1 MFQDHFLDALL
12 TVKENLLTR
21 ASFYGGTRAEIE
33 ERGSLL
39 VYVLSF
45 MPFWGWNHVKDVL
58 IWFLFSGVP
67 LCYNAIQSVEDGYFK
82 SMVLGIVKF
91 LVLVEF
97 LISSF
102 TFNLI
107 TEIILLPAITL
118 IVLLDTVADT
128 RQEFAPVKKLTS
140 FVLAVGGVAF
150 IGFTIAEGIDSYQVL
165 NTVDFIVSIFIPI
178 VFSVLYVPIAYMF
191 AVYTRL
197 YDCRKAF
204 EDFVRKQYG
213 EAMLEKHWLTGEYY
227 ISNRA
232 KEYIGRTL
240 GKLLSHYYELIAKRA
255 MELRLYTYELRSDSP
270 AFKVFLNQS
279 PKRSLQS
286 IADRENRALAELIVF
301 LSNSRERTGFL
312 DFLHS
317 IEPLELDPA
326 LVQDYLVDIMNKQ
339 VPQQLVDEVST
350 IYEDMS
356 PECVRN
362 RTEVLSLVGNKNV
375 IFHDDEEDN
384 VNSDDEEDGAI
395 M

>member
-1 MFQDHFLDALL
+1 MFVNSLFSTREIATAIWFSAFIILL
-12 TVKENLLTR
+12 F
-21 ASFYGGTRAEIE
+21 ASPKLRNPVLSIINAAITPKLSIPFVLMLIH
-33 ERGSLL
+33 GSLL

-45 MPFWGWNHVKDVL
+45 MPFWRWNHVKDVL

-82 SMVLGIVKF
+82 SMVLGNVKF

-191 AVYTRL
+191 AVYTRYESL
-197 YDCRKAF
+197 FIHLGFNEPKDARIRRK
-204 EDFVRKQYG
+204 RRLQ
-213 EAMLEKHWLTGEYY
+213 
-227 ISNRA
+227 IIRA
-232 KEYIGRTL
+232 CG
-240 GKLLSHYYELIAKRA
+240 
-255 MELRLYTYELRSDSP
+255 
-270 AFKVFLNQS
+270 
-279 PKRSLQS
+279 
-286 IADRENRALAELIVF
+286 
-301 LSNSRERTGFL
+301 
-312 DFLHS
+312 
-317 IEPLELDPA
+317 
-326 LVQDYLVDIMNKQ
+326 
-339 VPQQLVDEVST
+339 
-350 IYEDMS
+350 
-356 PECVRN
+356 
-362 RTEVLSLVGNKNV
+362 LSLERILRFQRFYAKHIYASMTQEEFCRLIKEFRATVETAR
-375 IFHDDEEDN
+375 HDKASTKEA
-384 VNSDDEEDGAI
+384 SL
-395 M
+395 